1 MDDTPIS
8 KPLNLCAWRAAR
20 FSEPPLPSFWSPSP
34 SCLRS
39 VLQHRPAAWGERR
52 PIACVLA
59 GEYTITPNVCHENEL
74 GEEDDEG
81 PRDML
86 DEEVDEEAND
96 EFDDRS

>member
-1 MDDTPIS
+1 MRTAGHPVFRAATPIF
-8 KPLNLCAWRAAR
+8 LI
-20 FSEPPLPSFWSPSP
+20 PLPP
-34 SCLRS
+34 CLRPTFHCRN
-39 VLQHRPAAWGERR
+39 QAGFCAPTGRR
-52 PIACVLA
+52 GTDGAPIACVLA

>member
-1 MDDTPIS
+1 LPES
-8 KPLNLCAWRAAR
+8 AGVPCADR
-20 FSEPPLPSFWSPSP
+20 PS
-34 SCLRS
+34 
-39 VLQHRPAAWGERR
+39 WGERR

-59 GEYTITPNVCHENEL
+59 GEYIITPNVCHGNEL

-81 PRDML
+81 PPDML